1 MSLTEDAIRRYR
13 KVLLEELEALA
24 SEGAATADDRSTVT
38 LDQQSVG
45 RLSRMD
51 ALQRQAMAQATERR
65 RLAERARIAAALE
78 RINDGEWGYCV
89 KCGEEIA
96 EKRLRHD
103 PSVANCVNCAS
114 GTG

>member
-65 RLAERARIAAALE
+65 RGARGTRIAAALKRMDE
-78 RINDGEWGYCV
+78 GEFGYCQD
-89 KCGEEIA
+89 CGDEIGV
-96 EKRLRHD
+96 KRLDLD
-103 PSVANCVNCAS
+103 PTIPTCVTCAR
-114 GTG
+114 G